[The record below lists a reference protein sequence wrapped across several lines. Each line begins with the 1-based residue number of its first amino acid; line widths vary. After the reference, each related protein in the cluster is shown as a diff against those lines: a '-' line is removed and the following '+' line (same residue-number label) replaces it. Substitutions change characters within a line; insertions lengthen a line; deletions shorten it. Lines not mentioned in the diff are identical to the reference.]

1 MNNLDMQSLLKMLN
15 TMDKKTL
22 AENLSKVGNM
32 LNSKDA
38 DKIIDEIKKNN
49 NI

>member
-1 MNNLDMQSLLKMLN
+1 MNNSDMQNLLKMLG

-22 AENLSKVGNM
+22 ADNLSKVGNM

-38 DKIIDEIKKNN
+38 DKIIEEIKKNN
-49 NI
+49 NL

>member
-1 MNNLDMQSLLKMLN
+1 MNNSDMQNLLKMLN

-22 AENLSKVGNM
+22 ADNLSKVGNM

-38 DKIIDEIKKNN
+38 DKIIEQIKKNH

>member
-1 MNNLDMQSLLKMLN
+1 MNNSDMQNLLKMLN

-22 AENLSKVGNM
+22 ADNLSKVGTM

-38 DKIIDEIKKNN
+38 DKIIEQIKKNH